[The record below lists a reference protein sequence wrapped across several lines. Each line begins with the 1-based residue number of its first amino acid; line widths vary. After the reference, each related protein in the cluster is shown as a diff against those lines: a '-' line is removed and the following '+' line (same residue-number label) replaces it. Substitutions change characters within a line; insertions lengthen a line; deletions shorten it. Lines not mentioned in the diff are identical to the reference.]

1 MAPRRRSA
9 RLPARWSAAAAT
21 EKPADLLAYFI
32 AKHCSPGGMV
42 LDPVGSGS
50 TLLAAQRLGRRAIGV
65 EIDQRYCQ
73 VTVTRLW
80 HDRLEAPE
88 QRHSQAAR

>member
-1 MAPRRRSA
+1 
-9 RLPARWSAAAAT
+9 
-21 EKPADLLAYFI
+21 
-32 AKHCSPGGMV
+32 MV

-88 QRHSQAAR
+88 QRHRQAAR